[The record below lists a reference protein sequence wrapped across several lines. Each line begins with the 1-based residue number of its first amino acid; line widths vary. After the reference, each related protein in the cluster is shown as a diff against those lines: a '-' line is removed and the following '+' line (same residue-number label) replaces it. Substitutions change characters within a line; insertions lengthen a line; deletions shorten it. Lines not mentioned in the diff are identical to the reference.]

1 MSWNACRA
9 WRALTDCNAILGDGL
24 LYCWLLTFV
33 LLLPQINGL
42 CNSGTVAAQ
51 PTHSKRQADSRR
63 NKSRKLQ
70 KLPNLVSTE
79 EPPCFNTLPGGWRAR
94 LLFFFTLSHFL
105 SVAPSWRSLFVVQV
119 WCFVWVCRCLP
130 VCVTDLL
137 CIQWVR
143 YVVVVLQNSWSL
155 LCRERKMFI
164 NKKSNIEIDAR
175 YCAALCSDG

>member
-9 WRALTDCNAILGDGL
+9 WRALTDCNAVLGDGL

-94 LLFFFTLSHFL
+94 LLFFFYPLSLSICGAFL
-105 SVAPSWRSLFVVQV
+105 AKSFMWCRFGALCECVDACLCDWFVVHTV
-119 WCFVWVCRCLP
+119 G
-130 VCVTDLL
+130 
-137 CIQWVR
+137 
-143 YVVVVLQNSWSL
+143 
-155 LCRERKMFI
+155 
-164 NKKSNIEIDAR
+164 
-175 YCAALCSDG
+175 ALCGGSAAKLMVAFL